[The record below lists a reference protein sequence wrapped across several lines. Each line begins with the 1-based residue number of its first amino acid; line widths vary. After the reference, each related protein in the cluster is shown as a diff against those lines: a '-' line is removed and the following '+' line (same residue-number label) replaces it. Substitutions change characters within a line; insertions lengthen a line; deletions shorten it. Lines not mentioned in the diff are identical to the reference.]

1 MKKLQILF
9 ILLSISLFSQNKIKS
24 SLLIPYRDGNLWG
37 FCDTLG
43 VVKVKPFANDIINF
57 SIGNNAKGKY
67 VIKNTNDKISVID
80 EKKAIILPP
89 TNAYDSIKVSADYEE
104 IAIFK
109 NGKMGL
115 FTNMK
120 ELIPPVYDRITLKSK
135 YSY

>member
-1 MKKLQILF
+1 MDF
-9 ILLSISLFSQNKIKS
+9 DSLESVSYTHLDVYKRQ
-24 SLLIPYRDGNLWG
+24 
-37 FCDTLG
+37 
-43 VVKVKPFANDIINF
+43 IINF

-120 ELIPPVYDRITLKSK
+120 ELIPPVYDRITLKSN
-135 YSY
+135 YSYEIVKDGMKAVSYTHLDVYKRQG